1 MKQYIDLLQ
10 DVYLNGIWKDP
21 ARAGMPRTKEVF
33 CRTMRFNMADGF
45 PLLTTKK
52 MFTKGIVSELLWVL
66 KGDTN
71 IQYLLEHD
79 NKIWVDDCYKFY
91 RRRGGKMTK
100 DEWLEAVKAGKKFDK
115 VLLKQGL
122 EGAQFREL
130 MELLKENDIQFQ
142 FVPAERLNRA
152 VRGAHQG
159 VLAYISQIDY
169 VDIEQLVNNA
179 LGRSE
184 NPLLVIL
191 DGVSDVRNLGAIGR
205 RLECA
210 GGHGIIVPAKGGAAI
225 NADAVKA
232 SAGALMRMDTCKVSN
247 LRVAAYYLQQS
258 GFRLIAATEKTDN
271 LIYDVDMTGPCAIIM
286 GSEGKGI
293 SQSMLDLADDKAA
306 IPMAGE
312 ITSLNVSVAS
322 AVLMY
327 AAVRQRRAKG

>member
-1 MKQYIDLLQ
+1 M
-10 DVYLNGIWKDP
+10 
-21 ARAGMPRTKEVF
+21 
-33 CRTMRFNMADGF
+33 
-45 PLLTTKK
+45 
-52 MFTKGIVSELLWVL
+52 
-66 KGDTN
+66 
-71 IQYLLEHD
+71 
-79 NKIWVDDCYKFY
+79 
-91 RRRGGKMTK
+91 
-100 DEWLEAVKAGKKFDK
+100 
-115 VLLKQGL
+115 
-122 EGAQFREL
+122 
-130 MELLKENDIQFQ
+130 
-142 FVPAERLNRA
+142 
-152 VRGAHQG
+152 
-159 VLAYISQIDY
+159 AYISQIDY

-191 DGVSDVRNLGAIGR
+191 DGVSDVRNLGAIAR
-205 RLECA
+205 SLECA

-293 SQSMLDLADDKAA
+293 SQAMLDLADDKAA

-327 AAVRQRRAKG
+327 EAVRQRLGK

>member
-1 MKQYIDLLQ
+1 MHP
-10 DVYLNGIWKDP
+10 V
-21 ARAGMPRTKEVF
+21 
-33 CRTMRFNMADGF
+33 
-45 PLLTTKK
+45 
-52 MFTKGIVSELLWVL
+52 
-66 KGDTN
+66 
-71 IQYLLEHD
+71 
-79 NKIWVDDCYKFY
+79 
-91 RRRGGKMTK
+91 
-100 DEWLEAVKAGKKFDK
+100 LEAVRAGKKFDK

-122 EGAQFREL
+122 EGPQFREL

-179 LGRSE
+179 LGSSE

-191 DGVSDVRNLGAIGR
+191 DGVSDVRNLGAIAR
-205 RLECA
+205 SLECA
-210 GGHGIIVPAKGGAAI
+210 GGQGIIVPAKGGAAI

-232 SAGALMRMDTCKVSN
+232 SAGALMRMDTCKVPN

-258 GFRLIAATEKTDN
+258 GFKLIAATEKTDN

-293 SQSMLDLADDKAA
+293 SQAMLDLADAKAA

-327 AAVRQRRAKG
+327 EAVRQRIGK